1 MSHQAH
7 QAEGPMIPASRL
19 RLRNALAPILLVV
32 VLAITLVYTAWKA
45 WEQARAYEHT
55 TTAIIAELDT
65 EARIEA
71 WTRRMLE
78 WLSLGLYEAS
88 KDPVAQLS
96 DLKTLQQSQRASAQL
111 MTAAFF
117 GLAPFVVAAV
127 LWMRRSRGDAAYALL
142 AISLVALAVGVTA
155 PILSI
160 QASKSLPLIGETV
173 LQFESKSVLSMLGS
187 LYDGGNTAL
196 ALLLFSFSVLIPLAK
211 TLLVGLTFFARSHHW
226 SLRGLRLTHAI
237 GKWSMVDVFVVAVLV
252 AFLASNGK
260 GLTHAEVQVGLYFFA
275 GYGVLSLVAT
285 QLIRFHLFRP
295 DGSTAGY
302 TEDSGDALDK
312 LGADDNSVPDA
323 AGQRQE

>member
-1 MSHQAH
+1 MR
-7 QAEGPMIPASRL
+7 P
-19 RLRNALAPILLVV
+19 APILLVIL
-32 VLAITLVYTAWKA
+32 LAAAQLYTAWEA
-45 WEQARAYEHT
+45 WKQARAYEHT
-55 TTAIIAELDT
+55 TAAIIAELDT

-71 WTRRMLE
+71 WGRRMLE
-78 WLSLGLYEAS
+78 WVSLGLYEAS

-96 DLKTLQQSQRASAQL
+96 DLKTLQQSQRASARV
-111 MTAAFF
+111 MTVTFF

-127 LWMRRSRGDAAYALL
+127 LWIRRSRGDAAYALL
-142 AISLVALAVGVTA
+142 AISLVSLVVGISA

-187 LYDGGNTAL
+187 LFDAGNTAL
-196 ALLLFSFSVLIPLAK
+196 AVLLLGFSVLVPLVK
-211 TLLVGLTFFARSHHW
+211 TLVVALTFFARSHHW
-226 SLRGLRLTHAI
+226 SLRGLHLTHAI

-285 QLIRFHLFRP
+285 QLIRAQLSR
-295 DGSTAGY
+295 
-302 TEDSGDALDK
+302 
-312 LGADDNSVPDA
+312 
-323 AGQRQE
+323 